1 MPRHTGEGGGTGSG
15 RSQALMRRGGVGSG
29 CSQASAGRDG
39 EEEVRERERGRCWL
53 TVHGRERE
61 GHVALQ
67 GRMIGTVQDRSEYE
81 GEKSDM
87 CMKIRT
93 HEGIR
98 T

>member
-1 MPRHTGEGGGTGSG
+1 
-15 RSQALMRRGGVGSG
+15 MRRGGVGSG

-39 EEEVRERERGRCWL
+39 EEEVRERERGWCWL

-61 GHVALQ
+61 RERHAALQ

-81 GEKSDM
+81 EEKSDL